1 MPLVAFKKKGKVADK
16 SFRKREL
23 EEDTKVDA
31 AVQEAAERQAEAG
44 TEEKGDNEGSDGP
57 PLQKRKLVGG
67 GKGGI
72 TTSSSSSSG
81 NGNDEGGVYV
91 PYAANESSEQSYKGD
106 AQVGHRQDQTDEDTD
121 ARARRERVVNEQR
134 EAGRDEEDGGYNG
147 KTLYRGNGA
156 YRSFIEK
163 DETEAERKNK
173 ITGQGPIR
181 APAFL
186 RATARFDYQPNICK
200 DYKETGT
207 CGFGDSCIFMHD
219 RGDYK
224 SGWQLDNDWDKEQ
237 AAKKKRLE
245 EGLAAFGETKPPS
258 GGEGEEEEEDLPFAC
273 FICRGDFKNPVV
285 TTCGHYFCG
294 KCIMEYGKGTANA
307 NKCPVCSK
315 QTFGVFNIAK
325 KLIKKIKERD
335 QQKQSAASSTSTTS
349 FDTGTT
355 SSASSSIKRR
365 GWEEVR

>member
-23 EEDTKVDA
+23 EEDTKDA
-31 AVQEAAERQAEAG
+31 AEVQQAAERQAEAG
-44 TEEKGDNEGSDGP
+44 LGNSGGDEVNDGP
-57 PLQKRKLVGG
+57 PLQRKKLESV

-72 TTSSSSSSG
+72 KTNSSDG
-81 NGNDEGGVYV
+81 TKDEDGGVYV
-91 PYAANESSEQSYKGD
+91 PYASNHSSEQSYRGD
-106 AQVGHRQDQTDEDTD
+106 AQIGYRQDEADEDRNSRT
-121 ARARRERVVNEQR
+121 VR
-134 EAGRDEEDGGYNG
+134 EAGGNEDNEGYNG
-147 KTLYRGNGA
+147 KTLYRGQAN
-156 YRSFIEK
+156 YRSFIKK
-163 DETEAERKNK
+163 DETQTAESKNK
-173 ITGQGPIR
+173 VTGQGPIR

-207 CGFGDSCIFMHD
+207 CGYGDSCIFMHD

-224 SGWQLDNDWDKEQ
+224 SGWQLDNDWNKEQ
-237 AAKKKRLE
+237 AAKKKRME
-245 EGLAAFGETKPPS
+245 EGLAAFGGSNPLSQEGT
-258 GGEGEEEEEDLPFAC
+258 GENADDEDLPFAC

-285 TTCGHYFCG
+285 TNCGHYFCG
-294 KCIMEYGKGTANA
+294 KCIMDYGKEHS

-325 KLIKKIKERD
+325 KVIKKMQERD
-335 QQKQSAASSTSTTS
+335 QQKQQQSSSTNMGANAGMSRK
-349 FDTGTT
+349 G
-355 SSASSSIKRR
+355 